1 MSILDFFGDMMV
13 PGTPYG
19 VTLAPDDTGDWVETE
34 LSGPVVYGVLWE
46 TSEVPAFYQKTWMTN
61 VDAVFAVRSITG
73 LSANDY
79 IVINSVKYTAN
90 TIQDPV
96 NNNVTGFD
104 NMYLVGLVVKI

>member
-1 MSILDFFGDMMV
+1 
-13 PGTPYG
+13 
-19 VTLAPDDTGDWVETE
+19 
-34 LSGPVVYGVLWE
+34 
-46 TSEVPAFYQKTWMTN
+46 
-61 VDAVFAVRSITG
+61 VDAVFAVRSTTG
-73 LSANDY
+73 LSDNDY